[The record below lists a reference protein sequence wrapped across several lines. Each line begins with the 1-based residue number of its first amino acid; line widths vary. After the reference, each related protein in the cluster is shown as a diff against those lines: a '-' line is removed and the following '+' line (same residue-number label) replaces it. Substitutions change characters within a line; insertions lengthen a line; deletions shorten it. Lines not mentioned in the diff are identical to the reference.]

1 MASTIEIRLTTQAGA
16 KLYREHDFDLLVSLG
31 RDQLVFLANRVKA
44 LDGKHSEHNLAIL
57 RDAWKA
63 APAQPEVVARA
74 VAAVQAAKNAAA
86 GTGSSWR
93 ARLDAEERARGGEG
107 SNGNYD
113 CV

>member
-1 MASTIEIRLTTQAGA
+1 MASTVETQVATQAGA
-16 KLYREHDFDLLVSLG
+16 KLYREHHFDLLVSLG
-31 RDQLVFLANRVKA
+31 RDRLVYLANRVKA

-74 VAAVQAAKNAAA
+74 LAAVAAAKSSAAWASN
-86 GTGSSWR
+86 
-93 ARLDAEERARGGEG
+93 LDELERRHGGEG
-107 SNGNYD
+107 RGGNYD